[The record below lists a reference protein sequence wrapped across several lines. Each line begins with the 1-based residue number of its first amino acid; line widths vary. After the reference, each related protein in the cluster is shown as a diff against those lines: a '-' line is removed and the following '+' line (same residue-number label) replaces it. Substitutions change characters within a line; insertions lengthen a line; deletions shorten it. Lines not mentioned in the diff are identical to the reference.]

1 MILTVTSCSFQPTLF
16 SRKVQNNKDVKL
28 ANRYFWFD
36 TTWIKV
42 NLNIIWNWRK
52 NERYKRIFL
61 PVENPSCCLWTFQAS
76 DVEKCAPMGAAPYN
90 PHHQSLTRH
99 IEITNN
105 LILVSYCY
113 CDIRPHSLV
122 SLYRFYL
129 NIKGVIYVIS
139 VHPGVLKHFICL
151 SD

>member
-1 MILTVTSCSFQPTLF
+1 
-16 SRKVQNNKDVKL
+16 
-28 ANRYFWFD
+28 
-36 TTWIKV
+36 
-42 NLNIIWNWRK
+42 
-52 NERYKRIFL
+52 
-61 PVENPSCCLWTFQAS
+61 
-76 DVEKCAPMGAAPYN
+76 MGAAPYN

-151 SD
+151 FHCVLNFRDSAHLGLDFTDVNPAQISEQVKVLLQTNKKILSVKRKPLWLLQLNIKM